1 MAFDDDPTTEAKP
14 AVSKARASTVAAL
27 AIGALVALFAVLN
40 SQQVEVHWLVSTTRT
55 PLIVVIVLF
64 GLIGFGV
71 GVVASGR
78 RRRR

>member
-1 MAFDDDPTTEAKP
+1 MAIDHDPTTEGRP
-14 AVSKARASTVAAL
+14 AASKARASTLAAL

-40 SQQVEVHWLVSTTRT
+40 SQQVEVHWVVSTTRT

-71 GVVASGR
+71 GVVAGR